1 MKMRFPRWAMAAA
14 LAMAAGASGC
24 STMNNTEKDA
34 TVGGLAGAGVGAVA
48 GSLLHA
54 PVLGA
59 AVGGLAGT
67 GVGAAIGSDK
77 DAQVQR
83 QQNIQ
88 YATAVAN
95 AQAQANA
102 NRLGMTEVIQMSRD
116 GQSDQVIINQIRN
129 TGSTFQ
135 LSVADLNT
143 LKVNNVPPSVI
154 AEMQNA
160 RPTTVVVGAPQPP
173 VVYQAA
179 PVPPVVVWGR
189 PYGYY
194 GGYRRGWGW

>member
-1 MKMRFPRWAMAAA
+1 
-14 LAMAAGASGC
+14 
-24 STMNNTEKDA
+24 
-34 TVGGLAGAGVGAVA
+34 VGAVA

-67 GVGAAIGSDK
+67 SVGAAIGSDK
-77 DAQVQR
+77 DVQVQR
-83 QQNIQ
+83 QQNMQ

-135 LSVADLNT
+135 LSVADLST
-143 LKVNNVPPSVI
+143 LRTNNVSPDVI
-154 AEMQNA
+154 TAMQSA
-160 RPTTVVVGAPQPP
+160 RPAPVIVGAPPPQPP
-173 VVYQAA
+173 VVYAGA
-179 PVPPVVVWGR
+179 PYYYAPPPPYYYR
-189 PYGYY
+189 P
-194 GGYRRGWGW
+194 YRRGWGW